1 MVITVGDLVDPA
13 PVAVAQEL
21 LAGELLERPR
31 TPRRVDEEEAI
42 RLLCGELISV
52 DLGTPMY
59 LNPMD
64 FYHYY
69 TDEPDF
75 EINSLFSLNQ
85 GFFSVLKMPAASLA
99 GKSLS
104 MTPSRTPYTMAECLS
119 APFVELR
126 LSRAR
131 HQAALST
138 AASPTRR
145 RQASAGV
152 RLPTSF
158 TPQAPLSRMR
168 SHKSER
174 TTAPP
179 SSAGTRRPKEL
190 PTPPHR
196 GVME

>member
-42 RLLCGELISV
+42 RLLCGELITV
-52 DLGTPMY
+52 DLSTPMY

-85 GFFSVLKMPAASLA
+85 GFF
-99 GKSLS
+99 
-104 MTPSRTPYTMAECLS
+104 PS
-119 APFVELR
+119 
-126 LSRAR
+126 
-131 HQAALST
+131 
-138 AASPTRR
+138 
-145 RQASAGV
+145 
-152 RLPTSF
+152 
-158 TPQAPLSRMR
+158 
-168 SHKSER
+168 
-174 TTAPP
+174 
-179 SSAGTRRPKEL
+179 
-190 PTPPHR
+190 
-196 GVME
+196 